1 MMVNRAYAKK
11 NLWKKSS
18 YGKKSSLK
26 YFIGYSDN
34 DVIGPLCINLP
45 QIIGYVKH
53 FNSNKT
59 MSFKV
64 IDKGLIKRYVKIW
77 ERINN
82 LIDKT
87 FE

>member
-1 MMVNRAYAKK
+1 
-11 NLWKKSS
+11 
-18 YGKKSSLK
+18 
-26 YFIGYSDN
+26 
-34 DVIGPLCINLP
+34 
-45 QIIGYVKH
+45 
-53 FNSNKT
+53 